1 MNTSH
6 YVNALFIMERSK
18 DAKSMMDCID
28 YVVDELTIYSSEE
41 SEQILVHLIP
51 MMLEFFKQVFPT
63 DTFTSHS
70 SASMLPPTHP

>member
-18 DAKSMMDCID
+18 DAKSMMDCIN
-28 YVVDELTIYSSEE
+28 YVVDELLIYSSEE

-51 MMLEFFKQVFPT
+51 MMIEFFKQAFPT
-63 DTFTSHS
+63 STFTSCAPS
-70 SASMLPPTHP
+70 CDERLPS

>member
-28 YVVDELTIYSSEE
+28 YVAEELIVYSSEE
-41 SEQILVHLIP
+41 SDQIMVHLIP
-51 MMLEFFKQVFPT
+51 MMLEFFKQAFPT
-63 DTFTSHS
+63 DWITSHS
-70 SASMLPPTHP
+70 SS